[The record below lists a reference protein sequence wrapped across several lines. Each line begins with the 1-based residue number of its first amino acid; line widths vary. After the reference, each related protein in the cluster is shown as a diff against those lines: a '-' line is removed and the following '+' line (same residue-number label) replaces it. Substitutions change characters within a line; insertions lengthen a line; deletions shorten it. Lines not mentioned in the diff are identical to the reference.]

1 MAKMFSTRYLKQLFL
16 QANELKMDLEKMA
29 RIFKILIINTKD
41 QEFRLKIISIF
52 DECKNDIFGNR

>member
-1 MAKMFSTRYLKQLFL
+1 
-16 QANELKMDLEKMA
+16 MA